1 MTKYPQTY
9 SEPELSLSTPVKMC
23 LSDGTFNPAAR
34 GWSRQPVHVSNLTG
48 AWPRK
53 KVWNYWCVVSPEML
67 FSVTLSNID
76 YMGLAFAY
84 FLDFKTKE
92 FIEQTVMMPFGK
104 GCHLPETVSGKILFE
119 HKDMKIL
126 MDDQGEQ
133 IAISVESTHFGGR
146 NMKVSLDI
154 HRPANLESM
163 NVTLPWNQRQ
173 YHFTSKQNCLPVSG
187 VVDIDGRKYSLSS
200 ERDYACL
207 DFGRGIWKYKS
218 FWNWSSFSTH
228 VGSDQ
233 IGVNLG
239 AGWTDGSGATENSV
253 LINGHLEKLS
263 EDVLFD
269 YDPLNFMKPW
279 HLHSGCSNQVDLV
292 FTPFYE
298 RVAKTDLV
306 ILRSE
311 VHQMIG
317 KFQGKVISRNG
328 SQYEI
333 SDAIGWAEEHNA
345 LW

>member
-1 MTKYPQTY
+1 MIKPPQIY
-9 SEPELSLSTPVKMC
+9 SEPELPSTTPVRMC
-23 LSDGTFNPAAR
+23 LANGTFNPDAR
-34 GWSRQPVHVSNLTG
+34 GWSRQPVQISNLTG

-53 KVWNYWCVVSPEML
+53 KVWNYWCVVTPEML

-84 FLDFKTKE
+84 FLDFKTLE
-92 FIEQTVMMPFGK
+92 FVEQTVMMPFGK
-104 GCHLPETVSGKILFE
+104 DCNLPETVQGKISFQ
-119 HKDMKIL
+119 HKDLNMTI
-126 MDDQGEQ
+126 DDQGEE
-133 IAISVESTHFGGR
+133 ITLSVESPRFSNHTLLATLKIKR
-146 NMKVSLDI
+146 PLD
-154 HRPANLESM
+154 LESM
-163 NVTLPWNQRQ
+163 NVTLPWNDRQ
-173 YHFTSKQNCLPVSG
+173 YHFTSKQNCLPASG
-187 VVDIDGRKYSLSS
+187 TVKLDGRTYEL
-200 ERDYACL
+200 EANRDYACL

-239 AGWTDGSGATENSV
+239 AGWTDGSGATENSL
-253 LINGHLEKLS
+253 LINGRLEKLS
-263 EDVLFD
+263 EDILFD
-269 YDPLNFMKPW
+269 YDPKDFMKPW
-279 HLHSGCSNQVDLV
+279 HLHSGCSNQVDLI

-298 RVAKTDLV
+298 RIAKTDLI

-317 KFQGKVISRNG
+317 KFTGKITSRNG
-328 SQYEI
+328 QQYQI